1 MNKAGKNASE
11 TEAKVDAKASEDD
24 ENTPEVNETLEKL
37 LRGEEIFEYIDTRRG
52 KFKII
57 YPRPRVLRHIQVLLA
72 ERFNGQNLNNIK
84 DSTIRNYEVYATL
97 DVVVVEGPKWW
108 DKLESS
114 EDCPDDDLILALY
127 RGYLRFCDAI
137 RRKILGSDLQAGEK
151 PDESTAG
158 DEKAP
163 VGTGAF
169 SGLTNRPE
177 GEGADGGAS

>member
-1 MNKAGKNASE
+1 MNEAGK
-11 TEAKVDAKASEDD
+11 KAKAQTAKAEETPSED
-24 ENTPEVNETLEKL
+24 EMNTPEVNETLEKL

-84 DSTIRNYEVYATL
+84 DTTIRNYEVYATL

-108 DKLESS
+108 DKLDSS
-114 EDCPDDDLILALY
+114 EDCPDDDLILSLY
-127 RGYLRFCDAI
+127 RGYLRFYGAI
-137 RRKILGSDLQAGEK
+137 RRKILGSDIQAGNK
-151 PDESTAG
+151 PDEGDAG

-163 VGTGAF
+163 VGPGAF
-169 SGLTNRPE
+169 QGLAHGPE
-177 GEGADGGAS
+177 GEGADGGAG